1 MRANDRKAARIREQA
16 DRPRAIK
23 NAARATSETARKRSM
38 LTTKLLPGVPLVESP
53 FFDQDVNELPPQ
65 YQAIARQ
72 LHDRGFA
79 VLDFP
84 DDGFDRKAEAIK
96 SGLAK
101 RFGWADP
108 AACQLSARVQDA
120 WRFDD
125 NVRDI
130 AGNAKIVALLSA
142 LYGRPAFPFQTLN
155 FPVGT
160 QQPVH
165 SDHVHFSSIPERFM
179 CGVWVALEDVDEDNG
194 PLFYYPGSHRWPCFG
209 NEQLG
214 VSRDASSPQAAIVNY
229 IDLYEAM
236 PRQLGVARETFVA
249 RKGQALIWASN
260 LLHGGS
266 QRNDPKR
273 SRWSQVTHY
282 YFEGCR
288 YTTPL
293 QSDVTR
299 AKQKFRRPADA
310 RNRDAYFEAMFKARG
325 FAEKAL
331 SRIGWPGRR
340 RAPPLQ

>member
-1 MRANDRKAARIREQA
+1 
-16 DRPRAIK
+16 
-23 NAARATSETARKRSM
+23 M
-38 LTTKLLPGVPLVESP
+38 LTRDLLPGVPLVESP
-53 FFDQDVNELPPQ
+53 FFDSDVAALPPEYQDV
-65 YQAIARQ
+65 ARQ
-72 LHDRGFA
+72 LHARGYA

-84 DDGFDRKAEAIK
+84 DTDFDRKAQAIK
-96 SGLAK
+96 SRLAHK
-101 RFGWADP
+101 FGWENP
-108 AACQLSARVQDA
+108 AACPMSARVQDA
-120 WRFDD
+120 WTFDED
-125 NVRDI
+125 VRDI
-130 AGNAKIVALLSA
+130 AGNRAVVDLLSA

-179 CGVWVALEDVDEDNG
+179 CGVWVALEDVDDDNG

-214 VSRDASSPQAAIVNY
+214 VSPDGEAPIVKY

-236 PRQLGVARETFVA
+236 PRHLGVARETFRA
-249 RKGQALIWASN
+249 RKGQALIWTSN

-266 QRNDPKR
+266 AHNDPAR

-293 QSDVTR
+293 QSDVMSAR
-299 AKQKFRRPADA
+299 QKFRKPRDA
-310 RNRDAYFEAMFKARG
+310 RERHALSDAILKARN
-325 FAEKAL
+325 FAQMAAE
-331 SRIGWPGRR
+331 RIGWPKRR
-340 RAPPLQ
+340 